1 MAFVTL
7 GTKQVFYVQQ
17 GEQAAQPAVI
27 FVHGAAGMHRHWLS
41 QVHALR
47 NTARAV
53 AVDLPGHGKSD
64 PPGRSTVGDYA
75 DVIVRV
81 LDALGFD
88 RAVIV
93 GHSMGGAIAQTLA
106 LAHADR
112 VAGLGLVGT
121 GARLRVLPQI
131 LDGVITPSEF
141 EKTCQ
146 LVVANSFA
154 TPLDPDMRRR
164 AEEEFRACPPQV
176 THDDFG
182 ACNAFDVMSC
192 LAEIHAPT
200 LVVCGT
206 EDRMTPLKY
215 SEFLAAK
222 IPAARLV
229 VVPGGGHNVM
239 IEKADEVNGAL
250 LDFLT
255 KL

>member
-7 GTKQVFYVQQ
+7 GREKVYYVQQ
-17 GEQAAQPAVI
+17 GDRGMPVI
-27 FVHGAAGMHRHWLS
+27 FVHGAAGTHRHWLS

-53 AVDLPGHGKSD
+53 AIDLPGHGKSD
-64 PPGRSTVGDYA
+64 PPGRTTVADYA
-75 DVIVRV
+75 DAILRI
-81 LDALGFD
+81 LDALQFD

-106 LAHADR
+106 LAKADR

-131 LDGVITPSEF
+131 LDGVISPGEF
-141 EKTCQ
+141 EKTCRFV
-146 LVVANSFA
+146 LDNSYA
-154 TPLDPDMRRR
+154 TQLDPEMRRR

-176 THDDFG
+176 THDDYG
-182 ACNAFDVMSC
+182 ACNVFDIMPRISG
-192 LAEIHAPT
+192 IHAPT
-200 LVVCGT
+200 LVVCGA
-206 EDRMTPLKY
+206 EDKMTPLKY
-215 SEFLAAK
+215 SEFLASK
-222 IPAARLV
+222 IPGARLV
-229 VVPGGGHNVM
+229 VVPGAGHNVM
-239 IEKADEVNGAL
+239 IEKADEVNQAL